1 MLCLIIET
9 EGINFINCYAI
20 TDTDVIFYSIEFETF
35 NQNNGNIKSFESQ
48 NSSKLIS
55 ILEIPSSMNIFI

>member
-20 TDTDVIFYSIEFETF
+20 TDTIEFETF
-35 NQNNGNIKSFESQ
+35 NQKNGNIKSFELQ

-55 ILEIPSSMNIFI
+55 IFEIPSSMNIHI